1 LLATWKKS
9 LQQLL
14 SQRRTKSGKSPRIAV
29 LGVGNPM
36 RSDDAAGLLV
46 ARLLSQRDWD
56 LDTDRVLIVEAGQ
69 APENSTGQLRRFH
82 PDVVLIVDAADMGA
96 TPGAIQWIPEESI
109 DGMSASTHSLPL
121 SVLARYLKLELSCT
135 VAVLGIQALSTEVGE
150 NVSPEVLEAIDEI
163 VAELDRRIRGVD

>member
-82 PDVVLIVDAADMGA
+82 PDVVLIVDAADMRA

-135 VAVLGIQALSTEVGE
+135 VAILGIQALSNEVGE